1 MARGVEL
8 VVKILTDA
16 SNATAGIKEASG
28 RFGQFRQSMADLA
41 VPAGVVAGAVAAVGT
56 KAVAAASELQQ
67 SMGGVDAVF
76 GQSADQIRKWAAGAA
91 ESVGLTQAEY
101 GNFAAVV
108 GAQLKNLGVPMDQ
121 VAGNT
126 NSLISLGADLAA
138 TYGGTTQE
146 AVNALSAALRGEA
159 DPAERYGLALNAT
172 RVNAEMAAQG
182 LTGLEG
188 EALTAAK
195 AQTIM
200 QLATEQAGGAI
211 GQFDRESNTL
221 AGTTQR
227 MQAAWGDA
235 AAALGNAL
243 LPYVTAVAGAFQE
256 MAGWVQQNA
265 SWLVPLGVAIGA
277 VAGAILAINVALAA
291 YRAIQTAVQAV
302 TTLVT
307 VAQNGLNAAMAANPI
322 GIIIGL
328 VAALVAG
335 FMYLWNTNEG
345 FRNAFITGWEQ
356 IKSFFS
362 GVWNA
367 IKSVFD
373 TVMSAIMSATTN
385 VINSFRTGWQQI
397 STFFSTIWRGMQN
410 VVNGVIGGIRN
421 VVSSVTGFFQSAWN
435 NAVNA
440 VNAVVR
446 TLQSVFSS
454 VMNAVLAPIRAVKS
468 AFDAIVGAVQNVIN
482 WISRIKIPSFGDL
495 FGGGGGRMALNV
507 GGGGLMRAMAAPAY
521 SGPGTGA
528 MLMMSRAEPPAPTTT
543 ITVQGGLDSSDAIA
557 RRIQQIL
564 GARTQRAGGVNLTR
578 SAR

>member
-1 MARGVEL
+1 MAGGAEVIIR
-8 VVKILTDA
+8 ILTDA
-16 SNATAGIKEASG
+16 SNAASG
-28 RFGQFRQSMADLA
+28 IDKATSQFDKFESSMKSLA
-41 VPAGVVAGAVAAVGT
+41 VPATVVAGAITGIGVTAVN
-56 KAVAAASELQQ
+56 AASELQQ

-76 GQSADQIRKWAAGAA
+76 GNSANQIKKWASQAQS
-91 ESVGLTQAEY
+91 SVGLTQAEY
-101 GNFAAVV
+101 GNFASVI

-126 NSLISLGADLAA
+126 DQLIRLGADLAA

-146 AVNALSAALRGEA
+146 AVNALSAALRGES

-172 RVNAEMAAQG
+172 RVNAELAAQG
-182 LTGLEG
+182 LAGLEG

-200 QLATEQAGGAI
+200 QLATQQAGGAL
-211 GQFDRESNTL
+211 GQFERESNTL

-302 TTLVT
+302 TTAVT
-307 VAQNGLNAAMAANPI
+307 VAQHALNAALTANPI

-335 FMYLWNTNEG
+335 FIYLWNTNED
-345 FRNAFITGWEQ
+345 FRNFFIQAWEG
-356 IKSFFS
+356 IKTFFAT
-362 GVWNA
+362 VWNA
-367 IKSVFD
+367 MKKAFD
-373 TVMSAIMSATTN
+373 TVMNAMRP
-385 VINSFRTGWQQI
+385 VID
-397 STFFSTIWRGMQN
+397 
-410 VVNGVIGGIRN
+410 
-421 VVSSVTGFFQSAWN
+421 SVANWFKSAWN

-440 VNAVVR
+440 VKAIINTVSAVFSAVFNAVR
-446 TLQSVFSS
+446 SVVQGTVNWFRSAWQGAVNAVNAIVNTMRAIFQN
-454 VMNAVLAPIRAVKS
+454 VMNAILAPIRAVQW
-468 AFDAIVGAVQNVIN
+468 AFDGIVSAVRNVIN
-482 WISRIKIPSFGDL
+482 WIGRIRIPNFLSGL
-495 FGGGGGRMALNV
+495 FGGRGRSIAFEPPA
-507 GGGGLMRAMAAPAY
+507 LMRALSAPAY
-521 SGPGTGA
+521 SGPSVTRMNA
-528 MLMMSRAEPPAPTTT
+528 RAGGNNRVTN
-543 ITVQGGLDSSDAIA
+543 ITVNGGMDSADAIA
-557 RRIQQIL
+557 RRIQGIL
-564 GARTQRAGGVNLTR
+564 NGRDRRANGITISRSTR
-578 SAR
+578 